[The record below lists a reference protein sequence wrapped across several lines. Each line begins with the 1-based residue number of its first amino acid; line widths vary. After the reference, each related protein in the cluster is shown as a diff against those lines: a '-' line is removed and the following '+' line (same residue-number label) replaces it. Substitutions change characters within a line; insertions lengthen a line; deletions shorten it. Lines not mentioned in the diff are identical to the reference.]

1 MQTCQLSGE
10 SHGFNSGLKVS
21 RASCSNSL
29 GYRGGGSSLRV
40 VRFTGGSRI
49 ADSRPVAVRAK
60 DKEARGGLGARK
72 FLNFRS
78 SEIDSGAF
86 WDDFQHCKARIQTA
100 IAAANLFCIYAHAE
114 QSIELC
120 PNLDLIPA
128 AP

>member
-1 MQTCQLSGE
+1 M
-10 SHGFNSGLKVS
+10 
-21 RASCSNSL
+21 
-29 GYRGGGSSLRV
+29 
-40 VRFTGGSRI
+40 VRLTGGSRI
-49 ADSRPVAVRAK
+49 ADSRAVAVRAK
-60 DKEARGGLGARK
+60 DTAARGGSGGMPPRN

-86 WDDFQHCKARIQTA
+86 WDDFQHGKARVQTA

-114 QSIELC
+114 RSIELR